1 MYTTLLP
8 FHSLIRWLIVAGM
21 SYSLYR
27 ACLGV
32 YGDAPFTRRDSW
44 ISRWTGHFSHLQL
57 LIGLVLYL
65 KSPTATYFRTAPADA
80 MQYSEYAFFGLYHI
94 VVMVV
99 AIVLVTIGSATAK
112 RGQTDGEKH
121 KKILVWYGIAA
132 LLILLAIPWPFHPLA
147 PRPYLRAL
155 F

>member
-21 SYSLYR
+21 LYSLYR
-27 ACLGV
+27 AVLGV
-32 YGDAPFTRRDSW
+32 YAGAAFTRRDSW
-44 ISRWTGHFSHLQL
+44 VSRWTGHFSHLQL
-57 LIGLVLYL
+57 LIGLVLYF
-65 KSPTATYFRTAPADA
+65 KSPTATYFRTDPADA

-94 VVMVV
+94 ALMLV
-99 AIVLVTIGSATAK
+99 AIVLVTIGSSTAK
-112 RGQTDGEKH
+112 RAPTDLQKH